1 MKSPLN
7 KFEKTWGF
15 LKTQHGFRRAPLLT
29 LLRSASWYWRCL
41 SGRAAIVD
49 LRRWNVQMF
58 HPPKWH
64 GFGKFIFAFR
74 ENYEPELAYLESILS
89 PGKVFVDVGANFG
102 IYTMVASR
110 LVGETGRVVAFEPSV
125 QSFPVLQKNIALNNL
140 QNVLSF
146 RAALSEKE
154 SRAWLYHAL
163 DPSGNSLGRDTS
175 LDGVGEEVILK
186 SLDNVLEENGID
198 RVDVIKVDVEGAEEL
213 VLHGAA
219 RSLTTHRPTVI
230 FEYNPGCAARLGL
243 SPDGASDFLK
253 SLGYEFVVLGDCARS
268 ENPASRPTYF
278 HIIAIPKQSPGKF
291 LGSFDSSRAQSQ
303 VPRNKEARREP

>member
-7 KFEKTWGF
+7 KFAKTWGF

-29 LLRSASWYWRCL
+29 FLRSASWYWRCL

-58 HPPKWH
+58 LPSKWH

-74 ENYEPELAYLESILS
+74 ENYEPELTYLESILS
-89 PGKVFVDVGANFG
+89 PGRVFVDVGANFG

-110 LVGETGRVVAFEPSV
+110 LVGKAGRVVAFEPSV

-140 QNVLSF
+140 ENVLSF
-146 RAALSEKE
+146 HAALSDKE
-154 SRAWLYHAL
+154 SRAWLYHGL
-163 DPSGNSLGRDTS
+163 DPSGNSLGRDPS
-175 LDGVGEEVILK
+175 LDGAREEVILK

-219 RSLTTHRPTVI
+219 RSLITHSPVVI
-230 FEYNPGCAARLGL
+230 FEFNPGCAARLGL
-243 SPDGASDFLK
+243 SPDGARGFLET
-253 SLGYEFVVLGDCARS
+253 LGYEFVVLGDCAKS
-268 ENPASRPTYF
+268 KNPALRPTYF
-278 HIIAIPKQSPGKF
+278 NIIAIPKQSVGQF
-291 LGSFDSSRAQSQ
+291 SHLFHS
-303 VPRNKEARREP
+303 PRGESLVQRSKEACRGL